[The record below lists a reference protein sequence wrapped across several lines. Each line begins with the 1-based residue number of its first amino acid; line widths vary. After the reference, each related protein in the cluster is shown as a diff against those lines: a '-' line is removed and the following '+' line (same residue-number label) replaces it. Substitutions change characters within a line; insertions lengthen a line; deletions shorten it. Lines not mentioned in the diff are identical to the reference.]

1 MDYHNI
7 PAKDIRNSIAVI
19 DQEPMVIKSTIRE
32 NLDQRGAYSDS
43 ELHKLLDE
51 CELHS
56 LVMKKGGLDGAIDN
70 RSLSVGER
78 QLLCI
83 CRAVLKKSKIVL
95 ID

>member
-1 MDYHNI
+1 M
-7 PAKDIRNSIAVI
+7 AVI
-19 DQEPMVIKSTIRE
+19 DQEPMVINSTIRE
-32 NLDQRGAYSDS
+32 NLDQKGVCSDS
-43 ELHKLLDE
+43 ELLKLLEE

-56 LVMKKGGLDGAIDN
+56 LALKKGGLDGVIDN